1 MRRRSLYCSL
11 QLLIPCRYTLSKLD
25 ELVEAA
31 RGGDWE
37 QAFSHALSLA
47 GHPLAHHA
55 AQNHFLS
62 LIASDRFRSLSPS
75 DADRLFAVFPQD
87 QCEWIC
93 AAALQVAREG
103 KTDDVVVALRALE
116 CGLRAT
122 ERWSA
127 SLADLADSIAER
139 EWEKAAEIVKGEA
152 QGDEAKCARARAA
165 LLELQDRATS
175 WEALFGADAETRDP
189 STPKLGGAAHRRTL
203 SSAADLRARGGEAKA
218 DGEPGK
224 SHEVEADGWGELDLP
239 DDENDIPRTPSTPQP
254 APLLPLSQFLST
266 PLPLVAL
273 TLATTSHLPELHL
286 LLSLHTR
293 SLWPYRSQ
301 ILECIPGWIDPT
313 DYVDLLPAVDAQG
326 AKETMWEDVLP
337 WREEQDWSERVL
349 DLVQPPSPST
359 DLPEYRSAAEVAA
372 WYLSRVSSLVEGGY
386 VDTALALVQHAAA
399 RGVEIPAGEAG
410 GGLDEVGEELTLL
423 AKAVYERPSREN
435 GEEEEEDWSLERW
448 RSLSPK
454 QVIET
459 YTSSSTP
466 ATIAQTLRS
475 LVLPYLSVLEARLE
489 RRGEAN
495 PAGKMTG
502 LLYDYIL
509 ALPLSSSGLDLL
521 RPIFEASKPTLP
533 VSQRIVK
540 SDTDLARL
548 AIAVLYGAGKQGV
561 TQGGAAV
568 MSKIFE
574 CLPAFDGSSSTA
586 EEGED
591 ADLFDL
597 ASESTA
603 DLARPAGPASTAP
616 PSPSPSPSVFF
627 TALSLA
633 PPTALSAH
641 LDTLDLHLSQLES
654 LLRYHS
660 APNTGL
666 FWFLSSYRSE
676 IAQRNWATRLARTA
690 ASNGAGA
697 DGDEGEFESADMW
710 LELMEFMAEGTGV
723 AGEEP
728 SGTDEERIEKGLG
741 RLFWKLGR
749 EEALKIFFGGVLG
762 AGRFTLARSLLE
774 PSSTSPPL
782 EPQAVE
788 DLVIS
793 ASREFYDNAEEGNL
807 HSGDMKMAF
816 DCLSAA
822 PQQTPRIRSERAFIE
837 ATSRLCSFRLDSRPG
852 IPLTPIELRHAPDR
866 LLYVSRLL
874 SSNDSAYRHPEMVLE
889 LVRKLGYPEGG
900 KEESRTLAML
910 SDAAVQAGDWTRA
923 SEMCDRAVK
932 VVEGLRKKASRPA
945 KEGQE
950 ERQRDADEAA
960 EYAWKAC
967 FQLGK
972 HEGWRDSQKRLQ
984 ALGQALTLCPPERIQ
999 DILPTWTALER
1010 EVAQEALKKEQDEA
1024 NGAKPGAA
1032 GGNAAEA
1039 AARAAAETAAA
1050 GAAKVANFLSAAA
1063 ARAGSSPV
1071 PPESPRSGTPV
1082 KSPSSGTPQSAHFP
1096 TSAAAAGH
1104 LAHET
1109 AAAASY
1115 TLRRAAAFFGGDHSS
1130 NRPQSTSPARAARP
1144 ITPLS
1149 PASSSASVTSP
1160 PPKARPPPQAP
1171 ARSPSPPSR
1180 FASAF
1185 ENLADHRPRP
1195 SPSSPPRAEGG
1206 FGGFGLRSGLSKG
1219 LTAGV
1224 GWLIGADEMLE
1235 EEKRYEEEQRRRQEA
1250 ELRERQKEQ
1259 VREARG
1265 EPAPVKQMSQPAK
1278 VQNRAR
1284 QVPPASSTKPKGRT
1298 KLQAVRVPVEKKSE
1312 PPKSKDE
1319 DDWDACDGPVSIVL
1333 SLGPHDETSEL
1344 MEWDKVEVPESA
1356 TVLDAL
1362 RHLRSEDGHAGMQID
1377 MPWELDGSWWSEGGP
1392 LAVVD
1397 TNVLI
1402 SHLALLREFVEL
1414 AARLPPTSRPVL
1426 LVPHIVLLELDG
1438 LKTSSRSTDTYSNN
1452 GSAAR
1457 ARSSISTLARSATNW
1472 LLSEL
1477 SGSREN
1483 GVVRGQRKAETL
1495 LPLDERG
1502 KPFGENNDSLVLDAA
1517 LYQREQRAAS
1527 RVILLTDDRN
1537 LQLRATVE
1545 HVEAFG
1551 IEAGQDATSLLD
1563 LLSRTVPPPGP
1574 SHPPSPPP
1582 RPREPSFSRYGGS
1595 SPVKTPR
1602 KRQSPP
1608 APSPSYP
1615 SPSPS
1620 PSHFVP
1626 PSPAAPTQ
1634 RRDPPTS
1641 VPLPTYHAMEAEAID
1656 TPPLH
1661 SDLPPPPLV
1670 SVESP
1675 VDVFYNLSLLIGH
1688 FVALPLYRH
1697 AYQYLRATRPNEQ
1710 HEWQPELGDWRYWSP
1725 AECAQRAKRWWED
1738 GQVRELCRVGLEH
1751 ASTAPLEP
1759 PVPPRAQA
1767 PPRQS
1772 TPGSSRWATPTTSA
1786 PLPAP
1791 APTNQRVAPRRP
1803 KPSIDRQLSDL
1814 HSSLPT
1820 LVTYLS
1826 SAPPSLTTWSAPRWE
1841 VLLESTGTFLVAV
1854 LGGAV
1859 GGDVRGEV
1867 GTVVLEWVGDLGRLG
1882 IRVEVEL

>member
-1 MRRRSLYCSL
+1 M
-11 QLLIPCRYTLSKLD
+11 LD
-25 ELVEAA
+25 KLVEAA

-37 QAFSHALSLA
+37 QAYSHALSLA

-62 LIASDRFRSLSPS
+62 LIASDRVRSLSPS
-75 DADRLFAVFPQD
+75 DADRLFAMFPQD

-93 AAALQVAREG
+93 AAAVQVAREG

-127 SLADLADSIAER
+127 SLAGLADSIAEQ
-139 EWEKAAEIVKGEA
+139 EWDKAAETIKSEP
-152 QGDEAKCARARAA
+152 QGDEAKCARARTA

-203 SSAADLRARGGEAKA
+203 SSAADLRARGGEAQA
-218 DGEPGK
+218 NGEAER
-224 SHEVEADGWGELDLP
+224 SHEDEADGWGELDLP
-239 DDENDIPRTPSTPQP
+239 NDEDDAARPPSTPQP

-286 LLSLHTR
+286 LLSLHAR

-301 ILECIPGWIDPT
+301 ILECIPGWIDPAEFA
-313 DYVDLLPAVDAQG
+313 DLLPAIDATG
-326 AKETMWEDVLP
+326 AQETMWEDVLP
-337 WREEQDWSERVL
+337 WREELDWSERVL
-349 DLVQPPSPST
+349 DLVQPSSPAT
-359 DLPEYRSAAEVAA
+359 DLPEYRSAAEVAG

-386 VDTALALVQHAAA
+386 VDSALALVQHAAA
-399 RGVEIPAGEAG
+399 RGVEVPAGGTG

-423 AKAVYERPSREN
+423 AKAVYERPFCGVSA
-435 GEEEEEDWSLERW
+435 EEDEDWSLERW

-459 YTSSSTP
+459 YTSTSTP
-466 ATIAQTLRS
+466 STIAQTLRS
-475 LVLPYLSVLEARLE
+475 LVLPYLSVVESRLE

-495 PAGKMTG
+495 PAETTTR
-502 LLYDYIL
+502 LLYVHVL
-509 ALPLSSSGLDLL
+509 ALPLSSSGLHLL
-521 RPIFEASKPTLP
+521 FPIFEASKPTLP

-548 AIAVLYGAGKQGV
+548 AIAVLYGAGKQGT
-561 TQGGAAV
+561 TQEGAAV

-574 CLPAFDGSSSTA
+574 CLPAFDGSTSTA
-586 EEGED
+586 VDGKD
-591 ADLFDL
+591 AGLFEL
-597 ASESTA
+597 ASASTA
-603 DLARPAGPASTAP
+603 DLARPAGPTSTAP
-616 PSPSPSPSVFF
+616 PPPSPSPSVFF

-676 IAQRNWATRLARTA
+676 TAQRNWATRLARTA
-690 ASNGAGA
+690 ASNGAGT

-723 AGEEP
+723 AGEEA

-741 RLFWKLGR
+741 RLFWKLGK
-749 EEALKIFFGGVLG
+749 EEALKIFFGGLLG
-762 AGRFTLARSLLE
+762 AGRFTLARSLFE
-774 PSSTSPPL
+774 PSSTTPPL
-782 EPQAVE
+782 QPQAVE

-889 LVRKLGYPEGG
+889 LMRKLGYPEGG

-923 SEMCDRAVK
+923 SEMCDRAIK
-932 VVEGLRKKASRPA
+932 VVEALRKKASRPA

-1010 EVAQEALKKEQDEA
+1010 EVAQEALKKERDEA
-1024 NGAKPGAA
+1024 NGVKPGAA

-1063 ARAGSSPV
+1063 ARAGTSPV
-1071 PPESPRSGTPV
+1071 PPESPRSGTFV

-1144 ITPLS
+1144 VTPIS

-1160 PPKARPPPQAP
+1160 PPKTRAPRQAP

-1185 ENLADHRPRP
+1185 DNLADDRPRP

-1265 EPAPVKQMSQPAK
+1265 EPAPVKQAPQPAK
-1278 VQNRAR
+1278 VQETAR
-1284 QVPPASSTKPKGRT
+1284 QVPLAASSKPKGRT
-1298 KLQAVRVPVEKKSE
+1298 KLQAVRVPVEKKAQ
-1312 PPKSKDE
+1312 PPKAKDE
-1319 DDWDACDGPVSIVL
+1319 DDWDA
-1333 SLGPHDETSEL
+1333 
-1344 MEWDKVEVPESA
+1344 W
-1356 TVLDAL
+1356 
-1362 RHLRSEDGHAGMQID
+1362 
-1377 MPWELDGSWWSEGGP
+1377 
-1392 LAVVD
+1392 
-1397 TNVLI
+1397 
-1402 SHLALLREFVEL
+1402 
-1414 AARLPPTSRPVL
+1414 
-1426 LVPHIVLLELDG
+1426 
-1438 LKTSSRSTDTYSNN
+1438 
-1452 GSAAR
+1452 
-1457 ARSSISTLARSATNW
+1457 
-1472 LLSEL
+1472 
-1477 SGSREN
+1477 
-1483 GVVRGQRKAETL
+1483 
-1495 LPLDERG
+1495 
-1502 KPFGENNDSLVLDAA
+1502 
-1517 LYQREQRAAS
+1517 
-1527 RVILLTDDRN
+1527 
-1537 LQLRATVE
+1537 
-1545 HVEAFG
+1545 
-1551 IEAGQDATSLLD
+1551 
-1563 LLSRTVPPPGP
+1563 
-1574 SHPPSPPP
+1574 
-1582 RPREPSFSRYGGS
+1582 
-1595 SPVKTPR
+1595 
-1602 KRQSPP
+1602 
-1608 APSPSYP
+1608 
-1615 SPSPS
+1615 
-1620 PSHFVP
+1620 
-1626 PSPAAPTQ
+1626 
-1634 RRDPPTS
+1634 
-1641 VPLPTYHAMEAEAID
+1641 
-1656 TPPLH
+1656 
-1661 SDLPPPPLV
+1661 
-1670 SVESP
+1670 
-1675 VDVFYNLSLLIGH
+1675 
-1688 FVALPLYRH
+1688 
-1697 AYQYLRATRPNEQ
+1697 
-1710 HEWQPELGDWRYWSP
+1710 
-1725 AECAQRAKRWWED
+1725 
-1738 GQVRELCRVGLEH
+1738 
-1751 ASTAPLEP
+1751 
-1759 PVPPRAQA
+1759 
-1767 PPRQS
+1767 
-1772 TPGSSRWATPTTSA
+1772 
-1786 PLPAP
+1786 
-1791 APTNQRVAPRRP
+1791 
-1803 KPSIDRQLSDL
+1803 
-1814 HSSLPT
+1814 
-1820 LVTYLS
+1820 
-1826 SAPPSLTTWSAPRWE
+1826 
-1841 VLLESTGTFLVAV
+1841 
-1854 LGGAV
+1854 
-1859 GGDVRGEV
+1859 
-1867 GTVVLEWVGDLGRLG
+1867 
-1882 IRVEVEL
+1882 